1 MEKLDRLE
9 QLRLKLRKRFPATKD
24 MTEKQ
29 LKKEIK
35 SNKGLQKI
43 MLLGSLL
50 YTSFLIFIPFN
61 QLDAFQKLTVLG
73 VIVGGIALS
82 FAFYSQ
88 YRCDELEASFELRLR
103 EAIAN
108 TKPQS

>member
-35 SNKGLQKI
+35 SNKRLQLI
-43 MLLGSLL
+43 MAFTALFFA
-50 YTSFLIFIPFN
+50 SFLVVIPFN
-61 QLDAFQKLTVLG
+61 QLETFQKMSFLG
-73 VIVGGIALS
+73 VIVGGMALE
-82 FAFYSQ
+82 FALVSQ
-88 YRCDELEASFELRLR
+88 YKAAELEASFELRLR
-103 EAIAN
+103 ELLAA
-108 TKPQS
+108 KP